1 MKKCP
6 NKNITLDQND
16 IPQWGH
22 NCLFCLYCE
31 MKCPKDAI
39 KSIMDWPIMAPF
51 MSYNV
56 HEGLK
61 DPSIDQIRVIHN
73 KGKTK
78 RIKK

>member
-1 MKKCP
+1 
-6 NKNITLDQND
+6 
-16 IPQWGH
+16 
-22 NCLFCLYCE
+22 
-31 MKCPKDAI
+31 
-39 KSIMDWPIMAPF
+39 MDWPIMAPF